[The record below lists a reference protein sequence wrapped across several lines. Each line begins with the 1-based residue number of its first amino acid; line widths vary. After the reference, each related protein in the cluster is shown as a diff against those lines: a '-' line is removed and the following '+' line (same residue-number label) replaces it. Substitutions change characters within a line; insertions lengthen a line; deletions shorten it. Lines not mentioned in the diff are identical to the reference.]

1 MSPYLIE
8 AEILDRPYNIMLRH
22 TTLIIELNLHP
33 SDTVSAVKKYTL
45 HMVSYNSYRT
55 AVLHYID
62 DAQGFLFFWSLSVVC
77 TGLTLG
83 KYFVHVNIC
92 LIAPPE
98 TWDVCF
104 QVVVSGLCV
113 QCSYLSGSAVTLAVC
128 ILFNLAGS
136 RFIYTTTTKKSREA
150 SRHLL
155 TH

>member
-1 MSPYLIE
+1 
-8 AEILDRPYNIMLRH
+8 
-22 TTLIIELNLHP
+22 
-33 SDTVSAVKKYTL
+33 
-45 HMVSYNSYRT
+45 MVSYNSYRT

-62 DAQGFLFFWSLSVVC
+62 DALGFLFFWSLSVVC

-128 ILFNLAGS
+128 ILACLHNNN
-136 RFIYTTTTKKSREA
+136 KKKQRGVQTPSH
-150 SRHLL
+150 SQL
-155 TH
+155 TQDHRQQITCCCVCM

>member
-1 MSPYLIE
+1 
-8 AEILDRPYNIMLRH
+8 
-22 TTLIIELNLHP
+22 
-33 SDTVSAVKKYTL
+33 
-45 HMVSYNSYRT
+45 MVSYNSYRT

-155 TH
+155 THNWHRIIGNRSPAVVYACKQSWWTHKKKSCTSQITGQ